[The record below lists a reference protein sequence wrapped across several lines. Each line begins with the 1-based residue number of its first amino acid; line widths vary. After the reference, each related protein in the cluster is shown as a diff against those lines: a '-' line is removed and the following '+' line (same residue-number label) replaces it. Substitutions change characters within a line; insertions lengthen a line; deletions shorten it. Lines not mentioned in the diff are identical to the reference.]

1 MALTFGSLFAG
12 VGGFDMGFEQAG
24 WNCKFQVEWDKNCQQ
39 ILNKHWPDV
48 PKWLDVSDV
57 NGAEIPPVD
66 CIIFGSP
73 CQDLSVAGK
82 RAGLEG
88 ERSGLFHEAVRII
101 KEMRDATNGT
111 FPRWTVWENV
121 AGALSSNNGRD
132 FGTVI
137 NEMAKAGAHLQE
149 YALLDAQYFGI
160 PQRRRRIFLLSC
172 FDPATADRCP
182 DPLLPVTESLRGDT
196 KKGKSKGK
204 EPASQVAES
213 FGSDG
218 QWAAGSTEGGDIL
231 RTSVT
236 SKWHKGSGGPS
247 GSEYYNMVVEDQ
259 PILID
264 RAAFNQGVNAAYEPY
279 ISDEP
284 VIPSLVARGPHAV
297 FTKSRRAQTS
307 TDDETWV
314 AGEVNPT
321 LNSFDV
327 GDTRATT
334 AIVEPVLF
342 ENSYRDGARI
352 ANDGVTQTLSAKM
365 GTGGG
370 NTPMIAV
377 PTYSFDTQF
386 GSNANVT
393 ENVSPTLEA
402 SQQSPS
408 IAYPI
413 QDGRDMEKHQNGFG
427 VASNGEPSY
436 TLDQTGAQ
444 AVAYSVRED
453 AKANTF
459 SATELDHANALSALR
474 PSPQSHHA
482 QMFIAEQ
489 VSFYDGYN
497 QKLDDSG
504 IHRSLRIGRDSSDFV
519 AQPAEPTM
527 AVRRL
532 TPLEC
537 ERLMGWPDDH
547 TRFKADGTEQA
558 DTHRYKQCGNGV
570 ASPVAKWVAEHIG
583 KVEHG
588 EG

>member
-1 MALTFGSLFAG
+1 
-12 VGGFDMGFEQAG
+12 
-24 WNCKFQVEWDKNCQQ
+24 
-39 ILNKHWPDV
+39 
-48 PKWLDVSDV
+48 
-57 NGAEIPPVD
+57 
-66 CIIFGSP
+66 
-73 CQDLSVAGK
+73 
-82 RAGLEG
+82 
-88 ERSGLFHEAVRII
+88 
-101 KEMRDATNGT
+101 
-111 FPRWTVWENV
+111 
-121 AGALSSNNGRD
+121 
-132 FGTVI
+132 
-137 NEMAKAGAHLQE
+137 
-149 YALLDAQYFGI
+149 
-160 PQRRRRIFLLSC
+160 
-172 FDPATADRCP
+172 
-182 DPLLPVTESLRGDT
+182 
-196 KKGKSKGK
+196 
-204 EPASQVAES
+204 
-213 FGSDG
+213 
-218 QWAAGSTEGGDIL
+218 
-231 RTSVT
+231 
-236 SKWHKGSGGPS
+236 
-247 GSEYYNMVVEDQ
+247 MVVEDQ

-264 RAAFNQGVNAAYEPY
+264 RAAFNQGENAAYEPY
-279 ISDEP
+279 ISDDP
-284 VIPSLVARGPHAV
+284 VTPSLVARGPHAV
-297 FTKSRRAQTS
+297 FTKSRRAQSTS
-307 TDDETWV
+307 DDETWV
-314 AGEVNPT
+314 EGAVNPT

-334 AIVEPVLF
+334 AIIEPVLF

-377 PTYSFDTQF
+377 PLAFDTQF

-393 ENVSPTLEA
+393 EDIAPTLKS

-408 IAYPI
+408 
-413 QDGRDMEKHQNGFG
+413 
-427 VASNGEPSY
+427 
-436 TLDQTGAQ
+436 
-444 AVAYSVRED
+444 VAYSVRED

-504 IHRSLRIGRDSSDFV
+504 IHRSLRIGRDSSDFI

-547 TRFKADGTEQA
+547 TKFKADGTEQA

-570 ASPVAKWVAEHIG
+570 ASPVAKWVASHIA

>member
-1 MALTFGSLFAG
+1 
-12 VGGFDMGFEQAG
+12 
-24 WNCKFQVEWDKNCQQ
+24 
-39 ILNKHWPDV
+39 
-48 PKWLDVSDV
+48 
-57 NGAEIPPVD
+57 
-66 CIIFGSP
+66 
-73 CQDLSVAGK
+73 
-82 RAGLEG
+82 
-88 ERSGLFHEAVRII
+88 
-101 KEMRDATNGT
+101 
-111 FPRWTVWENV
+111 
-121 AGALSSNNGRD
+121 
-132 FGTVI
+132 
-137 NEMAKAGAHLQE
+137 
-149 YALLDAQYFGI
+149 
-160 PQRRRRIFLLSC
+160 
-172 FDPATADRCP
+172 
-182 DPLLPVTESLRGDT
+182 
-196 KKGKSKGK
+196 
-204 EPASQVAES
+204 
-213 FGSDG
+213 
-218 QWAAGSTEGGDIL
+218 
-231 RTSVT
+231 
-236 SKWHKGSGGPS
+236 
-247 GSEYYNMVVEDQ
+247 MVVEDQ

-264 RAAFNQGVNAAYEPY
+264 RAAFNQGENAAYEPY

-297 FTKSRRAQTS
+297 FTKSRRAQST

-314 AGEVNPT
+314 EGEVNPT

-334 AIVEPVLF
+334 AIIEPVLF

-377 PTYSFDTQF
+377 PLAFDTQF

-393 ENVSPTLEA
+393 EDIAPTLKS

-408 IAYPI
+408 
-413 QDGRDMEKHQNGFG
+413 
-427 VASNGEPSY
+427 
-436 TLDQTGAQ
+436 
-444 AVAYSVRED
+444 VAYSVRED

-459 SATELDHANALSALR
+459 SATELDRANALSALR

-482 QMFIAEQ
+482 QMFIAESIEPTVFQ
-489 VSFYDGYN
+489 PGTMVRLGG
-497 QKLDDSG
+497 G
-504 IHRSLRIGRDSSDFV
+504 IWEGTVPTLRAEAKRGDNEPHIQIHNG
-519 AQPAEPTM
+519 EPTM

-570 ASPVAKWVAEHIG
+570 ASPVAKWVASHIA